1 MRLLHFCLGGSMAHP
16 YLTTR
21 KTTRQLYFRRAVPS
35 DLRAILPREIWTS
48 LATPCRR
55 TALTRLARA
64 AVWFEETLEQARRQ
78 LGGGLTGMRPVRAM
92 LPLATPV
99 LLGRLPVPAFQTPLL
114 GPLCAQRQGR
124 NGSRQKCVRSGRRQA

>member
-1 MRLLHFCLGGSMAHP
+1 MAHP

-35 DLRAILPREIWTS
+35 DLRAILPREIWIS

-64 AVWFEETLEQARRQ
+64 AVWLKKRWNRRDASSGASSRVAGHPARKADYVSPAARRPCFTHGPTQ
-78 LGGGLTGMRPVRAM
+78 SDGLTLIWPHGRHASTRWRPR
-92 LPLATPV
+92 
-99 LLGRLPVPAFQTPLL
+99 
-114 GPLCAQRQGR
+114 
-124 NGSRQKCVRSGRRQA
+124 

>member
-1 MRLLHFCLGGSMAHP
+1 MAHP

-35 DLRAILPREIWTS
+35 DLRAILPREIWIS

-78 LGGGLTGMRPVRAM
+78 LGGGLTGK
-92 LPLATPV
+92 
-99 LLGRLPVPAFQTPLL
+99 
-114 GPLCAQRQGR
+114 
-124 NGSRQKCVRSGRRQA
+124 GSRLSPSASHPPFLPSNQPR